1 MCNCKKLENGKN
13 LQKYS
18 PTHGKQGVDLF
29 FFGDHHGKILLVDM
43 VASKKKK
50 KKRLTPG
57 FPSVGL
63 YFCKSFPLLQ

>member
-50 KKRLTPG
+50 KKG
-57 FPSVGL
+57 
-63 YFCKSFPLLQ
+63 